1 MKVSRLFLTFVF
13 VHSVDGDALLSKIPH
28 QIWNDLGV
36 DPTQAATSVTAGRIR
51 RLISHGKVLVTQF
64 QTSGRAPAGTP
75 NAGILCPPSWQE
87 HAPPRLTP
95 ESVAALSAMFT
106 KNFPGELL
114 IAEALPSTR
123 LLSIRLLSIIHH
135 QLQPGQTLRYV
146 PWQLRLS
153 QKQCQEMMEAK
164 TPQLLGVIWDDTPE
178 LPLDQVRLSAEWLMK
193 VQQVFRNAFVMC
205 GAAHLHT
212 FKKFDQKVFDLA
224 MKKHSPDPDLRAA
237 SLSEL
242 LEADKAIWA
251 EIISLVGQGWT
262 LDDSLH
268 ELTTARAD
276 IYGLLQPRPKSAG
289 QCQ

>member
-1 MKVSRLFLTFVF
+1 M
-13 VHSVDGDALLSKIPH
+13 DGDALLSKIPH

-135 QLQPGQTLRYV
+135 QLQPTSTRSDFALCAVAAQVV
-146 PWQLRLS
+146 PKAVPGDDGS
-153 QKQCQEMMEAK
+153 KNASA
-164 TPQLLGVIWDDTPE
+164 LG
-178 LPLDQVRLSAEWLMK
+178 
-193 VQQVFRNAFVMC
+193 
-205 GAAHLHT
+205 GHL
-212 FKKFDQKVFDLA
+212 
-224 MKKHSPDPDLRAA
+224 
-237 SLSEL
+237 
-242 LEADKAIWA
+242 
-251 EIISLVGQGWT
+251 G
-262 LDDSLH
+262 
-268 ELTTARAD
+268 
-276 IYGLLQPRPKSAG
+276 
-289 QCQ
+289 